1 METYG
6 DSSQFVPK
14 AYGEPGHPQKPRFS
28 VLRGHHAVENTVTSV
43 CRTFG
48 ARDELETAGVGVW
61 RGIERLPE

>member
-14 AYGEPGHPQKPRFS
+14 AYGEPGHPPKSRFS

-48 ARDELETAGVGVW
+48 ARDAPGREGEWVPYIGGGLQ
-61 RGIERLPE
+61 